1 MKISVDLKNMNNL
14 KKYSIIFLII
24 INSLFSKAQVNL
36 DSSFKTLETIT
47 VIGRNLKISDS
58 NSIQLLTRLNKK
70 ELSSSVFRTTPEAL
84 IGSSGVF
91 IQKTNHGGGS
101 AFIRGLTGNQTLMVI
116 DGIRLNNATYRYGP
130 SQYLNTI
137 DLFSIDK
144 IEIAKGTGSV
154 AYGSDAMGG
163 AILMESKEN
172 NFSNSSKWSA
182 NTMIKFIS
190 QDMEKT
196 NRSEVGYS
204 NKTIALNGGLTFRN
218 FGDLMGGNDIGI
230 QSPSGY
236 KEAAHDLKLKIKTN
250 DKSILSIASQFLRQ
264 NNIPIYHKILLE
276 NYKINQID
284 QQLHGLHY
292 LKYTIEN
299 NNKWFNKIIT
309 TASLQQSIEQRSNQK
324 NNSPTLRKEADT
336 IKGNAFS
343 MEIISNPTAF
353 WKMNTG
359 FDYYKDK
366 IYSNAN
372 DINPLFNSINPK
384 RGLYPNGATYKSSSL
399 FSLNQFLISKFKME
413 AGLRY
418 NFIQI
423 NINDN
428 TLGEVN
434 VKPTALVY
442 NTGILYTLNKN
453 NQIYGSI
460 ASGYRAPNI
469 DDMGTLG
476 IVDFRYEVP
485 TYNLKPEKSLNTEIG
500 YKYMSKNIQFN
511 ISAYQMSL
519 KDIIARVKL
528 DGQVM
533 NGYTVYNKVN
543 IESSYINGTEVNL
556 HYRMSSAIWLSSNV
570 NYTYGQNLTKN
581 EPMRRIPPMFGQ
593 NKIDWNSNK
602 LQLSLT
608 HQYAGKQDRL
618 AQGDKDD
625 NRIGKLGTPQ
635 WNVFHIEGVYNNG
648 PFTCKIALINILN
661 EKYKTHGSGIYG
673 MGRAICTSLQ
683 WRF

>member
-1 MKISVDLKNMNNL
+1 MSQI
-14 KKYSIIFLII
+14 KKWLVIILTLI
-24 INSLFSKAQVNL
+24 NCQSLKAQVSL
-36 DSSFKTLETIT
+36 DSNFKTLETIT
-47 VIGRNLKISDS
+47 VISRNLKISDS

-70 ELSSSVFRTTPEAL
+70 DLASSLFRTTPEAL
-84 IGSSGVF
+84 MGSSGVF

-116 DGIRLNNATYRYGP
+116 DGIRLNNATHRYGP
-130 SQYLNTI
+130 NQYLNTI
-137 DLFSIDK
+137 DIFSIDK

-163 AILMESKEN
+163 AILLESKEN
-172 NFSNSSKWSA
+172 NFSNTSKWSA
-182 NTMIKFIS
+182 STLVKYITS
-190 QDMEKT
+190 EMEKT
-196 NRSEVGYS
+196 NRSEIGFS
-204 NKTIALNGGLTFRN
+204 NKNIAMNGGLTFRN
-218 FGDLMGGNDIGI
+218 FGDVVGGNTIGS

-236 KEAAHDLKLKIKTN
+236 KETDYDLKLKIKTN
-250 DKSILSIASQFLRQ
+250 DKSVLTIASQRLKQ
-264 NNIPIYHKILLE
+264 ENIPIYHKILLE
-276 NYKINQID
+276 NYTINQID

-292 LKYTIEN
+292 LKYTVEN
-299 NNKWFNKIIT
+299 NNKWIDKIIA

-324 NNSPTLRKEADT
+324 NNSSTLRKEADT
-336 IKGNAFS
+336 IIGKAFS
-343 MEIISNPTAF
+343 LDIISKPTAF
-353 WKMNTG
+353 WKINTG

-366 IYSNAN
+366 IYSNTS
-372 DINPLFNSINPK
+372 DINLLFNSITPK
-384 RGLYPNGATYKSSSL
+384 RGLYPNGANYKSSSI
-399 FSLNQFLISKFKME
+399 FSLHQFLLKKIKIE

-418 NFIQI
+418 NFIEI
-423 NINDN
+423 NIKDN
-428 TLGEVN
+428 ILGDVN
-434 VKPTALVY
+434 VKPSAIVY
-442 NTGILYTLNKN
+442 NTGILYSLNKN
-453 NQIYGSI
+453 HQIYSSI

-485 TYNLKPEKSLNTEIG
+485 AYNLEPEKSLNTEIG
-500 YKYMSKNIQFN
+500 YKYINNNIQFN
-511 ISAYQMSL
+511 FSAYQMNL
-519 KDIIARVKL
+519 RDIIARVKL
-528 DGQVM
+528 DGQVI
-533 NGYTVYNKVN
+533 NGYTVYNKEN
-543 IESSYINGTEVNL
+543 IESSYIKGTEVNL
-556 HYRMSSAIWLSSNV
+556 QYRIGTNIKLSSNV

-635 WNVFHIEGVYNNG
+635 WNVFHIEGVYNKG
-648 PFTCKIALINILN
+648 PLTCNIALINILN

-673 MGRAICTSLQ
+673 MGRAISTSLQ

>member
-1 MKISVDLKNMNNL
+1 MKISLDIKNMNNL
-14 KKYSIIFLII
+14 KKYTIIFLIV
-24 INSLFSKAQVNL
+24 INSLFSKAQVKL

-58 NSIQLLTRLNKK
+58 NSIQLITKLNKK

-84 IGSSGVF
+84 MGSSGVF
-91 IQKTNHGGGS
+91 VQKTNHGGGS

-130 SQYLNTI
+130 NQYLNTI
-137 DLFSIDK
+137 DLYSIDK

-163 AILMESKEN
+163 TILLESKEN
-172 NFSNSSKWSA
+172 NFSNTSKWSA
-182 NTMIKFIS
+182 STMVKYITS
-190 QDMEKT
+190 DMEKT
-196 NRSEVGYS
+196 NRSEIEFS
-204 NKTIALNGGLTFRN
+204 NKNIAMNGGLTFRN
-218 FGDLMGGNDIGI
+218 FGDLMGGNGIGI
-230 QSPSGY
+230 QFPSGY
-236 KEAAHDLKLKIKTN
+236 KESAHDLKLKIKTN
-250 DKSILSIASQFLRQ
+250 DKSILTIASQFLRQ
-264 NNIPIYHKILLE
+264 KYIPIYHKILLE
-276 NYKINQID
+276 NYKINQTD

-292 LKYTIEN
+292 LKYAIEN
-299 NNKWFNKIIT
+299 NNKWFNKIIA

-336 IKGNAFS
+336 IKGKAFS

-366 IYSNAN
+366 IYSIAN

-399 FSLNQFLISKFKME
+399 FSLHQFLISKFKME

-511 ISAYQMSL
+511 FSAYQMSL

-528 DGQVM
+528 DGQVI

-556 HYRMSSAIWLSSNV
+556 HYRISSAIWLSSNV

-593 NKIDWNSNK
+593 NKIEWNSNK
-602 LQLSLT
+602 IQLSLT

-648 PFTCKIALINILN
+648 PLTCNIALINLLN

-673 MGRAICTSLQ
+673 MGRAISTSLQ

>member
-1 MKISVDLKNMNNL
+1 
-14 KKYSIIFLII
+14 
-24 INSLFSKAQVNL
+24 
-36 DSSFKTLETIT
+36 
-47 VIGRNLKISDS
+47 
-58 NSIQLLTRLNKK
+58 
-70 ELSSSVFRTTPEAL
+70 
-84 IGSSGVF
+84 
-91 IQKTNHGGGS
+91 
-101 AFIRGLTGNQTLMVI
+101 
-116 DGIRLNNATYRYGP
+116 
-130 SQYLNTI
+130 
-137 DLFSIDK
+137 
-144 IEIAKGTGSV
+144 
-154 AYGSDAMGG
+154 
-163 AILMESKEN
+163 
-172 NFSNSSKWSA
+172 
-182 NTMIKFIS
+182 
-190 QDMEKT
+190 
-196 NRSEVGYS
+196 
-204 NKTIALNGGLTFRN
+204 
-218 FGDLMGGNDIGI
+218 
-230 QSPSGY
+230 
-236 KEAAHDLKLKIKTN
+236 
-250 DKSILSIASQFLRQ
+250 
-264 NNIPIYHKILLE
+264 
-276 NYKINQID
+276 
-284 QQLHGLHY
+284 
-292 LKYTIEN
+292 
-299 NNKWFNKIIT
+299 
-309 TASLQQSIEQRSNQK
+309 
-324 NNSPTLRKEADT
+324 
-336 IKGNAFS
+336 

-556 HYRMSSAIWLSSNV
+556 HYRMISAIWLSSNV